1 MEIGRAL
8 LKCESEI
15 AATHNWRLVSLM
27 HSQLEILP
35 KYFPSDFIYS
45 YFVPMAFFRIL
56 NAVSSKKKKK
66 KKKKKTYVY
75 DVIKFPYY
83 FQFSEA
89 NTRSSLCRNS
99 ISFSFTL
106 QYETYAKGRTS

>member
-15 AATHNWRLVSLM
+15 AATHNWRLTSLM

-45 YFVPMAFFRIL
+45 YFVPMTFFRVL
-56 NAVSSKKKKK
+56 HAVSSKHNY
-66 KKKKKTYVY
+66 T
-75 DVIKFPYY
+75 
-83 FQFSEA
+83 
-89 NTRSSLCRNS
+89 TRDKIYNLIACSILLFTSRGQYLFVSLQEHCF
-99 ISFSFTL
+99 FSFYVTI
-106 QYETYAKGRTS
+106 

>member
-66 KKKKKTYVY
+66 KKKEKDVCVRRDQISLLLSIFRGQYPFVSLQELYIFFFYVT
-75 DVIKFPYY
+75 I
-83 FQFSEA
+83 
-89 NTRSSLCRNS
+89 
-99 ISFSFTL
+99 
-106 QYETYAKGRTS
+106 

>member
-15 AATHNWRLVSLM
+15 SATHNWRLASM
-27 HSQLEILP
+27 MYAQLEIIP

-56 NAVSSKKKKK
+56 HAVSS
-66 KKKKKTYVY
+66 
-75 DVIKFPYY
+75 
-83 FQFSEA
+83 
-89 NTRSSLCRNS
+89 RNNH
-99 ISFSFTL
+99 
-106 QYETYAKGRTS
+106 

>member
-15 AATHNWRLVSLM
+15 AATHNWRLVSSM

-56 NAVSSKKKKK
+56 HAVSFKITRVSFLTKI
-66 KKKKKTYVY
+66 Y
-75 DVIKFPYY
+75 DIVKFQYY
-83 FQFSEA
+83 F
-89 NTRSSLCRNS
+89 
-99 ISFSFTL
+99 
-106 QYETYAKGRTS
+106 

>member
-15 AATHNWRLVSLM
+15 AATYNWRLVSLM

-56 NAVSSKKKKK
+56 NAVSSKKHVCIRHDQISLLFFRGQYPFVSLQELYIFFF
-66 KKKKKTYVY
+66 YVT
-75 DVIKFPYY
+75 I
-83 FQFSEA
+83 
-89 NTRSSLCRNS
+89 
-99 ISFSFTL
+99 
-106 QYETYAKGRTS
+106 